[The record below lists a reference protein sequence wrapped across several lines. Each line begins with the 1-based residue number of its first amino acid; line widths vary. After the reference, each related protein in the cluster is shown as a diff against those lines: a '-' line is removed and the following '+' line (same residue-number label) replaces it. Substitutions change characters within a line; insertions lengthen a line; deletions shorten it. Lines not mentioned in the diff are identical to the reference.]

1 MSIENRVVYVYLRSA
16 SFVSEFAII
25 FFFARL

>member
-1 MSIENRVVYVYLRSA
+1 MTIVNGVVYVYLSSA

-25 FFFARL
+25 IIFALL